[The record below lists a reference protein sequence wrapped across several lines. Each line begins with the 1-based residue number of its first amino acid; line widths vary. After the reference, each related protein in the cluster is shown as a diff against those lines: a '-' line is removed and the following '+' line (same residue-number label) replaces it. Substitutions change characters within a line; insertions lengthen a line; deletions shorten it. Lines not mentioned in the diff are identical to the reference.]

1 MGDVIRDLEA
11 ILGVPSSRA
20 VALGEEQR
28 ALLQQSATAWHESPS
43 ARLRTRITMAILAG
57 CAGLALLFSS
67 LGWWLSAA
75 AILGLGIFTALADF
89 AIAGFR
95 LKTTL
100 FQKASALVLGSSVS
114 EWLTGIAAAAV
125 FVVVLLIM
133 KLFWI
138 CVALVLAAVGIALG
152 LRVLDLHA
160 SSERRGPLE
169 LAQEVVRSLRRQ
181 GFDEDLVRQLVCF
194 SSGTYWEELFETLF
208 GYPALLQARDRWGRI
223 DAGKARPKFAPW
235 RDPLVRW
242 IDSTRAVRREANERA
257 VLQKFEERGL
267 QAQGVNLLTARR
279 KAQRAARAMVMT
291 AAEIRET
298 IRPREGTIMVN
309 RSIVEAMRDAAV
321 KAESV
326 LLEHERGL
334 LEDRSVPRDRSN
346 LLAKLASVV
355 FGPKIRFLAG
365 AALLAGCIVWMHQNA
380 MISAEHAQAL
390 VEAAKTGDLNAVQTH
405 ALSGVAHA
413 RERAAKPTQQLD
425 LPVLPPAVLAALS
438 SFGAGA
444 GGLILIVS
452 SFIGGARIAFYA
464 VPAAAIPILAPRL
477 GLPAPAGLDP
487 SVIPSII
494 GVGLLAAGL
503 FFARK

>member
-1 MGDVIRDLEA
+1 M
-11 ILGVPSSRA
+11 
-20 VALGEEQR
+20 
-28 ALLQQSATAWHESPS
+28 
-43 ARLRTRITMAILAG
+43 
-57 CAGLALLFSS
+57 CSS
-67 LGWWLSAA
+67 LGFWLAA
-75 AILGLGIFTALADF
+75 AVLLGLGVFTALADF
-89 AIAGFR
+89 AVAGFT
-95 LKTTL
+95 LKTPL
-100 FQKASALVLGSSVS
+100 FQTASALVLGSSAS

-125 FVVVLLIM
+125 FVVLLLIM

-138 CVALVLAAVGIALG
+138 WVALLLAAVGVALG

-160 SSERRGPLE
+160 RSERRGPLE
-169 LAQEVVRSLRRQ
+169 LAEEAVRSLRRQ
-181 GFDEDLVRQLVCF
+181 GFDEELVRQLVCS
-194 SSGTYWEELFETLF
+194 SSGAHWEELYEGLF
-208 GYPALLQARDRWGRI
+208 GYTALLHARDRWGAI
-223 DAGKARPKFAPW
+223 DGGKARPRYAPW

-242 IDSTRAVRREANERA
+242 IDSRLAARREASERA
-257 VLQKFEERGL
+257 VLQKLEERGL

-279 KAQRAARAMVMT
+279 KAERAARAMVAT

-321 KAESV
+321 KAEAV

-334 LEDRSVPRDRSN
+334 LDDRASPRDRTK
-346 LLAKLASVV
+346 LLALLAGVL
-355 FGPKIRFLAG
+355 FGPKLRFLAG
-365 AALLAGCIVWMHQNA
+365 AALLAACIAWMHQNA

-390 VEAAKTGDLNAVQTH
+390 VEAARTGDLDAVQTH

-413 RERAAKPTQQLD
+413 REKATKPTQILD

-444 GGLILIVS
+444 GGLILVVS
-452 SFIGGARIAFYA
+452 SFIGGTRMAFFA
-464 VPAAAIPILAPRL
+464 IPAAAIPILAPRL

-494 GVGLLAAGL
+494 GVGILAAGL
-503 FFARK
+503 LVGRK